1 MMSELEKQKII
12 SRVNSMSR
20 EEKELIASLLPVD
33 ICLNRVTTVIERLL
47 TLEKK
52 VKSLCYKDKEE

>member
-1 MMSELEKQKII
+1 MMSELEKQEII
-12 SRVNSMSR
+12 SRVNAMSK
-20 EEKELIASLLPVD
+20 EEKELVASLLPVD